1 LFPFAFAAQRAV
13 CLALDLAVAAAR
25 AGNYAA
31 LAMVRGSTMMFRC
44 FTAGAL
50 LALIAAGPVLA
61 QSNKVPTPQEAMR
74 QSQEALPLKAQK
86 TFPNKVQW
94 LAVSLNGKP
103 FSGDRPAFLLDDQL
117 RARGFGGCNTYSAGA
132 YPIGG
137 QRFAVGPIAMTKKT
151 CDKEVMELERQFLLA
166 LRTSQAWDTQGG
178 YLILKGQGGE
188 IKFERTL

>member
-1 LFPFAFAAQRAV
+1 MSIR
-13 CLALDLAVAAAR
+13 
-25 AGNYAA
+25 
-31 LAMVRGSTMMFRC
+31 T
-44 FTAGAL
+44 
-50 LALIAAGPVLA
+50 IAAVTVLTLVAVTPVLA
-61 QSNKVPTPQEAMR
+61 QSNKLPTPQEAIR

-86 TFPNKVQW
+86 TFPTKVPW

-103 FSGDRPAFLLDDQL
+103 FSGDRPAFQLDEQL

-151 CDKEVMELERQFLLA
+151 CDKAVMDQERQFLLA
-166 LRTSQAWDTQGG
+166 LRTAQAWDTQGG
-178 YLILKGQGGE
+178 YLIIKGQGGE